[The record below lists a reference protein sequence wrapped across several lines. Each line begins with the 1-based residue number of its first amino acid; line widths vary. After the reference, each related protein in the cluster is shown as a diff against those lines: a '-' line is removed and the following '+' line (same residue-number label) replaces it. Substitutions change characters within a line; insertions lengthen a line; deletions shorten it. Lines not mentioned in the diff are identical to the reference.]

1 MTATF
6 ADQTFEPSLL
16 PQEGVTPYLVLEYL
30 YRDASN
36 YKAFGELWLIGSL
49 SKEGRAALVDSL
61 DSGEFFVAEQL
72 GVPPLYEKLGERTV
86 DDHAWHTFVAF
97 RGEYHLPSEVTIW
110 GKAIDLKA
118 VIVAAEMKWKPQL
131 SPNFDF
137 LDLRTSDRQA

>member
-72 GVPPLYEKLGERTV
+72 GVPPLYEKLFSESGGRTI
-86 DDHAWHTFVAF
+86 DDHAWHTFAGFRDELVLPCEVA
-97 RGEYHLPSEVTIW
+97 VW
-110 GKAIDLKA
+110 GKAADLLEA
-118 VIVAAEMKWKPQL
+118 IISANGEWMPQF
-131 SPNFDF
+131 SPNFE
-137 LDLRTSDRQA
+137 Q